1 MDLKIYFIF
10 LIPLI
15 THSIIINAET
25 WRHARDGIWFLLVA
39 DVSLISLSLSSSIE
53 YYSLEF
59 NAEKTLLFFIL
70 FLNI

>member
-39 DVSLISLSLSSSIE
+39 DVSLISLSLS
-53 YYSLEF
+53 LP
-59 NAEKTLLFFIL
+59 L
-70 FLNI
+70 